1 MNLIFLSVLFYTG
14 LFRENKKKEYFGTH
28 FDTRYF
34 TGNLNNIP
42 DLSGQP
48 GQNPGFLFKLK
59 WPVTDYFPDFPN
71 GF

>member
-1 MNLIFLSVLFYTG
+1 MCHRQLFNRDHYELVVRLMVLA
-14 LFRENKKKEYFGTH
+14 H
-28 FDTRYF
+28 
-34 TGNLNNIP
+34 NLNYVGYTDNLNHIP